1 MGKKKTKIFFKDCKL
16 QFTCRD
22 WRKEKNRKWT
32 WNCTSMSSHPIL
44 TFIPYFQGIVCTFL
58 EFIKKE
64 VDQLQFEV
72 LQLIFEKC

>member
-1 MGKKKTKIFFKDCKL
+1 
-16 QFTCRD
+16 
-22 WRKEKNRKWT
+22 
-32 WNCTSMSSHPIL
+32 MSSHPIL